1 MRNALFHENHGD
13 SWSATTGGRGSHPAA
28 PPHLIKEILP
38 QMAGGGLLLPRWRVT
53 LTMTEMKK
61 SKSKWAHPP
70 GQKQPAAHLSW
81 EFLVQMRSLA
91 SIECDSVRA
100 SRQNRFSSSPRRV

>member
-1 MRNALFHENHGD
+1 MKVALFHENHGD

-28 PPHLIKEILP
+28 KPHLIKEMLP

-53 LTMTEMKK
+53 LTMTEMK
-61 SKSKWAHPP
+61 SQNPSGRTPP